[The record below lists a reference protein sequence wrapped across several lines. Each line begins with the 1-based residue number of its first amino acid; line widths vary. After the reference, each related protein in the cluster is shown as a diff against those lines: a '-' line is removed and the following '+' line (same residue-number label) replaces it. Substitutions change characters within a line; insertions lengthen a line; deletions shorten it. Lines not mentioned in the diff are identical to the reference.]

1 MTTRDEVLAMAREAG
16 FAVYEFEAYR
26 PYNRTLVQ
34 GDSFNA
40 ERFHAL
46 AVAKYK
52 EDAERY
58 RWLREQ
64 HEGKL
69 PIEMDA
75 DGFPMPQEV
84 AALAFTVFY
93 PDPTGDESLVVVP
106 MELLRQLR
114 HYTECHRMVFKDCG
128 APTQSEV
135 DAMLR
140 AAQEGK

>member
-1 MTTRDEVLAMAREAG
+1 MTTRDEVLAMARDVG
-16 FAVYEFEAYR
+16 GSPFGQ
-26 PYNRTLVQ
+26 L
-34 GDSFNA
+34 GGLDIGWL

-46 AVAKYK
+46 AVAPYK

-75 DGFPMPQEV
+75 DGLPMEQEV

-93 PDPTGDESLVVVP
+93 PDPTGDESLIVVP
-106 MELLRQLR
+106 MGSLDE
-114 HYTECHRMVFKDCG
+114 TI
-128 APTQSEV
+128 
-135 DAMLR
+135 DAAIDNAR
-140 AAQEGK
+140 AE